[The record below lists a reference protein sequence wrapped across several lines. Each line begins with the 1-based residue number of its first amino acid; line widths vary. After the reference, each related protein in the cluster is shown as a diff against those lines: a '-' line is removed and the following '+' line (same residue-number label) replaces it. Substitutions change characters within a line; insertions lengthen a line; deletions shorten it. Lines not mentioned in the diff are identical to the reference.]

1 MPTLAVL
8 ILSVFSVLLPV
19 QAHPSL
25 DFVLEERQIPCL
37 CQIGNSEREEREIT
51 LYFDGTSDSSGE
63 IPYVALPEYLQF
75 LSRLLKMK
83 SYGDVTYDVNVISD
97 SCYEAVRSDNGSV
110 FRVDTGECTFR
121 FSDLNSFTQRVGQR
135 ASLTSIRIPEPEPVD
150 LQEYARAL
158 QSGESLPGAADF
170 QLFSAKGI
178 PFYNR
183 RGDEIQLDLKEYD
196 IPVFSENKTAYIP
209 FQTLN
214 DLFLGDLNL
223 QCIFTGEKVLCASY
237 LSPLLQEKYEA
248 YEGTFSEEF
257 AWFNYKE
264 LCFLLDCFYGL
275 KEEHGISD
283 FGTLLSVHTD
293 LMQEMTGTDPAAF
306 DLALMQLTNLYL
318 DDGHSGFGSGSVKSG
333 PRQEETMWLSWL
345 TSGLTLRAREESAG
359 RFAKA
364 RREVFGDTVPLYE
377 EVGDTAFLT
386 IDEFIVS
393 RSYDYEE
400 TIPLEQLEDTI
411 DLIIYANRQIQR
423 ENSPVKNIVIDL
435 SNNAGGDAAAVIYV
449 MSWLLGE
456 APVPLFDTLTHA
468 KTCMIYH
475 ADVNLDGYFAS
486 EEDTVASGYRLFCL
500 INRNAFS
507 CGNLLAAACKSA
519 GTVILAGQRSGGGS
533 CTVRPCTTA
542 SGVCFQISGSKR
554 VASVQNGSFSSIEYG
569 IEPDYPLSRTES
581 FYDRLT
587 LAEHLREIK

>member
-1 MPTLAVL
+1 MQALAVL
-8 ILSVFSVLLPV
+8 ILSAFFASLLV
-19 QAHPSL
+19 QARPSS
-25 DFVLEERQIPCL
+25 DFILQARKIPCL
-37 CQIGNSEREEREIT
+37 YQIGNSDREEREIT
-51 LYFDGTSDSSGE
+51 LYFAGTDDGGSE
-63 IPYVALPEYLQF
+63 IPYAALPEYLQF
-75 LSRLLKMK
+75 LSSLLKMK
-83 SYGDVTYDVNVISD
+83 KYGDVTYNVNVISD
-97 SCYEAVRSDNGSV
+97 SCYEAVRSDNGSI
-110 FRVDTGECTFR
+110 FRIDTGECTLW
-121 FSDLNSFTQRVGQR
+121 FSDLNSFTQRLGQR
-135 ASLTSIRIPEPEPVD
+135 ASLTSIRIQEPEPVD
-150 LQEYARAL
+150 LREYARAL
-158 QSGESLPGAADF
+158 QYGEPLPAAATF
-170 QLFSAKGI
+170 QLLSVEEI

-183 RGDEIQLDLKEYD
+183 RGDEIRLDLKEYD
-196 IPVFSENKTAYIP
+196 IPVFSVDKTAYIP

-248 YEGTFSEEF
+248 PEGAFSQEF
-257 AWFNYKE
+257 AWYNYKE

-283 FGTLLSVHTD
+283 FGTLLSVHTS
-293 LMQEMTGTDPAAF
+293 LMQEMTSTDPAAF

-333 PRQEETMWLSWL
+333 SRQEETAWLSWL
-345 TSGLTLRAREESAG
+345 ASGLTLRTREESAQ
-359 RFAKA
+359 RFAQA
-364 RREVFGDTVPLYE
+364 RREVFGEEVPLYE

-386 IDEFIVS
+386 IDEFTVS
-393 RSYDYEE
+393 RSDDYEE
-400 TIPLEQLEDTI
+400 TIALGQMEDTI
-411 DLIIYANRQIQR
+411 DLIIYANRQIRR

-468 KTCMIYH
+468 QTCMIYH
-475 ADVNLDGYFAS
+475 TDVNLDGLFIP
-486 EEDTVASGYRLFCL
+486 EEDTVTSGYRLFCL

-554 VASVQNGSFSSIEYG
+554 ICSLKNGSFASIEDG
-569 IEPDYPLSRTES
+569 IEPDYPLSQTEF
-581 FYDRLT
+581 FYDRQA
-587 LAEHLREIK
+587 LAEYLREIK